1 MVSFLARR
9 LLQGAVVVAIV
20 QTIAFGLIHAAPG
33 VPFAALLEDPRATPA
48 YRAAWRERYGLDAPL
63 HVQYGRFVG
72 NLARGDLG
80 VSLVQHRPVRTI
92 LAEAIP
98 RTVLLAGTA
107 LVVAFA
113 GGIAVGAVQA
123 ARRGGWFDRLTGSA
137 TVVVAAIPDFWLA
150 IGVLY
155 LAAYRWHIAPAGG
168 MTDVAMHDLLS
179 PAGQLTDILRHLVLP
194 AATLALIIGSAVARY
209 QRAALLEAIPDDHVR
224 TARAKGVPRRRVLY
238 RHALRNALLPS
249 ITLLGL
255 AFPALLGGAVFIEWV
270 FAWPGMGGVAVGAI
284 LTRDYPLVLAC
295 VLAASVMVV
304 LGGIAADLLYAA
316 ADPRLR
322 RA

>member
-1 MVSFLARR
+1 MVTFLARR
-9 LLQGAVVVAIV
+9 VLQGAVVVAIV
-20 QTIAFGLIHAAPG
+20 QTLAFGLIHAAPG
-33 VPFAALLEDPRATPA
+33 EPFAAMLEDPRATPA
-48 YRAAWRERYGLDAPL
+48 YRAAWRERYGLDQPL
-63 HVQYGRFVG
+63 PVQYARFVA

-98 RTVLLAGTA
+98 RTALLVGAA
-107 LVVAFA
+107 LVAAFA

-137 TVVVAAIPDFWLA
+137 TVMLAAVPDFWLA
-150 IGVLY
+150 LGVLY
-155 LAAYRWHIAPAGG
+155 LAAYKWGIAPAGG

-179 PAGQLTDILRHLVLP
+179 PAGQLADILRHLALP
-194 AATLALIIGSAVARY
+194 AATLALVVGSAVARY
-209 QRAALLEAIPDDHVR
+209 QRAALLEAIPGEYVR
-224 TARAKGVPRRRVLY
+224 TARAKGVTRWGVLY

-270 FAWPGMGGVAVGAI
+270 FAWPGMGGLAVGAV
-284 LTRDYPLVLAC
+284 LTRDYPLMLAC
-295 VLAASVMVV
+295 VLATSVMVV
-304 LGGIAADLLYAA
+304 LGGIVADLLYAA